1 MQFNANLFVSS
12 SVYHKAMLRAILL
25 NRFPEIFHYFLFS
38 FFLVEKQTVIT
49 NSTQYPFWR
58 WSNFIYR
65 TWTWSW
71 NLLFILLILVPWC
84 STFSL
89 RSLLYLQ
96 PFYPDLEISHQDG
109 SLHRDTQI
117 YQKLSGGGAVG
128 VISKEERKLS
138 LCHKLKFSN
147 PYLYNRIMS
156 TKLEC
161 YIYTIIYYY
170 IYRY

>member
-1 MQFNANLFVSS
+1 MRL
-12 SVYHKAMLRAILL
+12 KAIVALKKD
-25 NRFPEIFHYFLFS
+25 PEIFFIFLF
-38 FFLVEKQTVIT
+38 FIFTVEKQTVIT
-49 NSTQYPFWR
+49 NTTQYPFWR

-96 PFYPDLEISHQDG
+96 SFYPDLEISHQDG

-117 YQKLSGGGAVG
+117 YQKLSGGGG
-128 VISKEERKLS
+128 SFLKKKKKLN
-138 LCHKLKFSN
+138 LCHKLKLSN
-147 PYLYNRIMS
+147 PFIF
-156 TKLEC
+156 T
-161 YIYTIIYYY
+161 TG
-170 IYRY
+170 